1 MNDEG
6 WRSPIFHHSSFISHP
21 FHESRYCY
29 NEGMTNEKTQFGGEE
44 SFAAPPERLFAVLT
58 DLDTL
63 AATIPDLV
71 SSERPDPQT
80 LKCVVK
86 PKFSFLRAT
95 LRLTI
100 SLSDLVPP
108 RSATMH
114 VQAEGIGASMQVASS
129 LEIEA
134 AGAGSRMKWT
144 GTIERMGGLMATI
157 PVGLVKGAADQI
169 IRQAWQQVRVRLGEA
184 T

>member
-1 MNDEG
+1 
-6 WRSPIFHHSSFISHP
+6 
-21 FHESRYCY
+21 
-29 NEGMTNEKTQFGGEE
+29 MTTPTQFGGEE
-44 SFAAPPERLFAVLT
+44 IFAAPPERVFTVLT

-63 AATIPDLV
+63 ADTIPDLV

-100 SLSDLVPP
+100 SLSDLAPP

-114 VQAEGIGASMQVASS
+114 VLAEGIGVSMQVASS
-129 LEIEA
+129 LAIEPD
-134 AGAGSRMKWT
+134 GAGSRMRWSA
-144 GTIERMGGLMATI
+144 TIERMGGLMATV
-157 PVGLVKGAADQI
+157 PVGLIRGAADQV
-169 IRQAWQQVRVRLGEA
+169 IRQAWRQVRTKLDE
-184 T
+184 

>member
-1 MNDEG
+1 MA
-6 WRSPIFHHSSFISHP
+6 
-21 FHESRYCY
+21 
-29 NEGMTNEKTQFGGEE
+29 TQTQFGGEE
-44 SFAAPPERLFAVLT
+44 TFATSPERLFAVLT

-100 SLSDLVPP
+100 SLGDLVAPS
-108 RSATMH
+108 SATMH

-129 LEIEA
+129 LSIEPE
-134 AGAGSRMKWT
+134 GAGSRMRWT
-144 GTIERMGGLMATI
+144 GTIEHMGGLMATI

-169 IRQAWQQVRVRLGEA
+169 IRQGWQQLRRKLQE
-184 T
+184 

>member
-1 MNDEG
+1 MA
-6 WRSPIFHHSSFISHP
+6 
-21 FHESRYCY
+21 
-29 NEGMTNEKTQFGGEE
+29 TTQLEFGGEE
-44 SFAAPPERLFAVLT
+44 EFSAPPERLFSVVT

-95 LRLTI
+95 MRLTI
-100 SLSDLVPP
+100 TLSDVVPP

-114 VQAEGIGASMQVASS
+114 VAAEGIGASMQVASS
-129 LEIEA
+129 LTIEPE
-134 AGAGSRMKWT
+134 GTGSRMVWRAR
-144 GTIERMGGLMATI
+144 IERTGGLMASV
-157 PVGLVKGAADQI
+157 PGGLVKGAADQV
-169 IRQAWQQVRVRLGEA
+169 IRQGWQQVREKLGE
-184 T
+184 